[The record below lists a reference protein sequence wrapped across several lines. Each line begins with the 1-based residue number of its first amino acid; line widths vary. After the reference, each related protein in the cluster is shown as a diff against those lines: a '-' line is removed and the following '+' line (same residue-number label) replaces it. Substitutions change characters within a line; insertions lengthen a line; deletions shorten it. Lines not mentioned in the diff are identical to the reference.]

1 MKKSDF
7 YFDLPKELIAQTP
20 LDQRDQSKMM
30 HINKN
35 TGAVEHRHFYELPEM
50 LQEGDCLVLNDS
62 RVLPPH
68 RRKRRSIASA

>member
-7 YFDLPKELIAQTP
+7 YFNLPKELIAQTP

-35 TGAVEHRHFYELPEM
+35 TGAVEHRHWPRYS
-50 LQEGDCLVLNDS
+50 V
-62 RVLPPH
+62 
-68 RRKRRSIASA
+68 RSAIFSVDDLTCGT